1 VGHLACL
8 QTYPLLLLLLQVPDL
23 DCKQGQ
29 GVRRL
34 DRYDQ
39 LSAYLLV
46 RLVMLLLVQL

>member
-1 VGHLACL
+1 MTLLALKATCCCCCCWL
-8 QTYPLLLLLLQVPDL
+8 VQVPDL
-23 DCKQGQ
+23 DCKQGN

-46 RLVMLLLVQL
+46 SDAVSHQ

>member
-8 QTYPLLLLLLQVPDL
+8 QTYPLLLLLQVPDL